1 YPAFDSAG
9 RPVVAVR
16 QEAPSGSAQTG
27 LVHGV
32 AGGPVGDLAI
42 GRSGEGDGLIGF
54 LQGEPGRDQVVV
66 DEIGAAPK
74 EFRVTVPARWVKPRE
89 AKIHWE
95 RAPSGVGGLRYAVL
109 LGGHVVRK
117 GLRKLEFRPRPAL
130 LGSGARPVRVLAT
143 DRLGQQLLS
152 KPQRLRVD
160 S

>member
-1 YPAFDSAG
+1 
-9 RPVVAVR
+9 
-16 QEAPSGSAQTG
+16 SGSAQTG

-32 AGGPVGDLAI
+32 AGGPVTDLAI

-54 LQGEPGRDQVVV
+54 LQGEPGRYQVVV
-66 DEIGAAPK
+66 DQVAAAPK

-95 RAPSGVGGLRYAVL
+95 KAPSGVGGARYAVL
-109 LGGHVVRK
+109 LGGHIVRS
-117 GLRKLEFRPRPAL
+117 GLRKFVFRPRPAL

-152 KPQRLRVD
+152 KPASLRVD
-160 S
+160 SEAPVVRVDLNKTRQR